1 MRKVLAL
8 VWLLFPCLAFSQ
20 AYTTVT
26 ATNVLVDNGSGTAV
40 HPPAG
45 SSLCFLGVNTA
56 GAAITYTPAGGSPTS
71 GTVCQTLTSG
81 GALTGSLLVANP
93 ATASPNG
100 LLYTVTVING
110 GTTYLTI
117 PTASFSGALFNFNN
131 FALPGTSLA
140 VGIGKAHLT
149 CANGAQWTSTTLP
162 PGQNNQHCNSSG
174 LWDAYPPALYCPSG
188 QAYNVPQQGG
198 TPFCLPPVISG
209 NGAPSGT
216 CTQNETYLQ
225 QDTTALYVCKSAAW
239 VLIASSSPGVV
250 SINGAAGS
258 FTFTGSGVSCTTTT
272 CTFSGGSSVS
282 LTTNGDSGN
291 SSLNSG
297 VLNIPA
303 NHGGNVF
310 NFANLDSLVG
320 AFTDSSGNVIQ
331 PIYIGNGPSVFGIPY
346 GATQLQ
352 LGVNDSTF
360 SDNGGSWVISVNGT
374 NHTVS
379 GKTPPWAF
387 TGGINSQFP
396 FDTSGGTALVVVSL
410 PNVYQPVT
418 IQYVSG
424 SVTDTIPTGCGSGT
438 ASVDAS
444 GLANCTIIN
453 YGGGNLFPGQWT
465 VFPSSGNGGITQL
478 TGDVLAGPG
487 SGSEAATLATTSVTA
502 GTYTC
507 SNITVDAKGRLTSAA
522 NGVCGSGGFSA
533 GGDLS
538 GSPTSQTVVGIQN
551 VPVPTPAAGYLYDD
565 GSTLQ
570 WAANTAGTVTSATS
584 ITASCSQIIRADS
597 SSPITLTL
605 PAITAAIGSCPI
617 SFTRGVSAGAITVA
631 TGGPT
636 YDGPTGTQQPQGLPI
651 VLWTDGTNWHSTS
664 PIVAGTHC
672 TWTPGLTGN
681 VLDCSG
687 GTTVNVNGSS
697 VSNPNFNGTTPAA
710 GTNGKNVTFQ
720 VSTSD
725 VSAEVV
731 GDGNATHYLDGT
743 GAYSTP
749 AGGGG
754 GTYTNVPGS
763 ASETTVSA
771 LNTLCGSGTLYATTP
786 LSIATGGTVTC
797 PVQFSKAG
805 LWTIASGQ
813 VVNFAKPITETD
825 GPNQH
830 FAGAGT
836 VSLASQDAR
845 PEWWGAVGDG
855 VYSTG
860 AGTDNAAAFQ
870 ATIDAISVGNM
881 LLQCAV
887 YKSASVVNIHARNNV
902 GIKGCQSSSKNIT
915 SGTQVF
921 TTSATAT
928 IFDFAGTG
936 VTQATYMYHNYISD
950 LDLRRTIQPTGTLTT
965 NLSMQYMCGAYVSR
979 VFSEDA
985 QVGFYLK
992 GFGNCGTGR
1001 IEDSNAQWGFG
1012 NFTENNTHPYY
1023 GFYLDSGGGVLFAS
1037 TILIRPGVGT
1047 NSLTG
1052 ITSYGVYITGSLIS
1066 DVMVQ
1071 GLQTE
1076 TTSYGVY
1083 IDGSGSG
1090 SGGFHQS
1097 DLHFTNSIL
1106 DNCRVACIYTTN
1118 LVGAATGSVEFGGGW
1133 VESSSGS
1140 YGIDIENSL
1149 GVSIHDM
1156 QIIPSG
1162 GMTTAMIYL
1171 HGSQE
1176 ITVSDNHAFGGW
1188 NTFTNPSSSIIF
1200 DGSTFT
1206 SVTGNSFVM
1215 NPSSHPTTNVIL
1227 KNTSTNNA
1235 LSGNVITGGT
1245 SADIGI
1251 SADATSINNSYL
1263 NTNGI
1268 ASGYTTKIS
1277 DLGTNNQLV
1286 SSSISGATAG
1296 QVLIAGSA
1304 TTATSS
1310 IALGTT
1316 GSNIPQLSSG
1326 LLNPSVLPLATSGAF
1341 GAIKPDGSSC
1351 TVTAGVLT
1359 CPGGTGATSI
1369 PLCADSSGSGT
1380 AQSCT
1385 TSPSFTPSAGSVI
1398 AYTTTTANTGTGLT
1412 IDVNSLGA
1420 KPVAKWQGTTT
1431 LAANDML
1438 AGKYVLMTYDGTNW
1452 EASTIGNAPSGGGGY
1467 PTPVTLTATNATVL
1481 SFTGANA
1488 CFSGSYNDYE
1498 IRYDSLI
1505 MTAAGT
1511 GQVPPQLQF
1520 TTDGG
1525 STWVTTGYAQG
1536 RLFSNTGGSTSGGD
1550 GSSGNTG
1557 WSLLTGRENNTE
1569 SVNTKGSGKMLLH
1582 RPDTTDA
1589 VKWMEDTATIFSA
1602 TGSTYYFMP
1611 SGGNLS
1617 NSTAMNGFRI
1627 YQDGTKTFS
1636 GIVTCQPLPQ

>member
-1 MRKVLAL
+1 L
-8 VWLLFPCLAFSQ
+8 
-20 AYTTVT
+20 
-26 ATNVLVDNGSGTAV
+26 
-40 HPPAG
+40 
-45 SSLCFLGVNTA
+45 
-56 GAAITYTPAGGSPTS
+56 
-71 GTVCQTLTSG
+71 
-81 GALTGSLLVANP
+81 
-93 ATASPNG
+93 
-100 LLYTVTVING
+100 
-110 GTTYLTI
+110 
-117 PTASFSGALFNFNN
+117 
-131 FALPGTSLA
+131 
-140 VGIGKAHLT
+140 
-149 CANGAQWTSTTLP
+149 
-162 PGQNNQHCNSSG
+162 
-174 LWDAYPPALYCPSG
+174 
-188 QAYNVPQQGG
+188 
-198 TPFCLPPVISG
+198 
-209 NGAPSGT
+209 
-216 CTQNETYLQ
+216 
-225 QDTTALYVCKSAAW
+225 
-239 VLIASSSPGVV
+239 
-250 SINGAAGS
+250 
-258 FTFTGSGVSCTTTT
+258 SGV
-272 CTFSGGSSVS
+272 
-282 LTTNGDSGN
+282 
-291 SSLNSG
+291 
-297 VLNIPA
+297 
-303 NHGGNVF
+303 
-310 NFANLDSLVG
+310 
-320 AFTDSSGNVIQ
+320 
-331 PIYIGNGPSVFGIPY
+331 
-346 GATQLQ
+346 
-352 LGVNDSTF
+352 
-360 SDNGGSWVISVNGT
+360 
-374 NHTVS
+374 
-379 GKTPPWAF
+379 
-387 TGGINSQFP
+387 
-396 FDTSGGTALVVVSL
+396 
-410 PNVYQPVT
+410 
-418 IQYVSG
+418 
-424 SVTDTIPTGCGSGT
+424 
-438 ASVDAS
+438 
-444 GLANCTIIN
+444 
-453 YGGGNLFPGQWT
+453 
-465 VFPSSGNGGITQL
+465 
-478 TGDVLAGPG
+478 
-487 SGSEAATLATTSVTA
+487 
-502 GTYTC
+502 
-507 SNITVDAKGRLTSAA
+507 
-522 NGVCGSGGFSA
+522 
-533 GGDLS
+533 
-538 GSPTSQTVVGIQN
+538 
-551 VPVPTPAAGYLYDD
+551 
-565 GSTLQ
+565 
-570 WAANTAGTVTSATS
+570 
-584 ITASCSQIIRADS
+584 
-597 SSPITLTL
+597 
-605 PAITAAIGSCPI
+605 
-617 SFTRGVSAGAITVA
+617 
-631 TGGPT
+631 
-636 YDGPTGTQQPQGLPI
+636 
-651 VLWTDGTNWHSTS
+651 
-664 PIVAGTHC
+664 
-672 TWTPGLTGN
+672 
-681 VLDCSG
+681 
-687 GTTVNVNGSS
+687 
-697 VSNPNFNGTTPAA
+697 
-710 GTNGKNVTFQ
+710 
-720 VSTSD
+720 
-725 VSAEVV
+725 
-731 GDGNATHYLDGT
+731 
-743 GAYSTP
+743 
-749 AGGGG
+749 
-754 GTYTNVPGS
+754 
-763 ASETTVSA
+763 
-771 LNTLCGSGTLYATTP
+771 
-786 LSIATGGTVTC
+786 
-797 PVQFSKAG
+797 
-805 LWTIASGQ
+805 
-813 VVNFAKPITETD
+813 
-825 GPNQH
+825 
-830 FAGAGT
+830 
-836 VSLASQDAR
+836 
-845 PEWWGAVGDG
+845 
-855 VYSTG
+855 
-860 AGTDNAAAFQ
+860 
-870 ATIDAISVGNM
+870 
-881 LLQCAV
+881 
-887 YKSASVVNIHARNNV
+887 
-902 GIKGCQSSSKNIT
+902 
-915 SGTQVF
+915 
-921 TTSATAT
+921 
-928 IFDFAGTG
+928 
-936 VTQATYMYHNYISD
+936 
-950 LDLRRTIQPTGTLTT
+950 
-965 NLSMQYMCGAYVSR
+965 
-979 VFSEDA
+979 
-985 QVGFYLK
+985 
-992 GFGNCGTGR
+992 
-1001 IEDSNAQWGFG
+1001 
-1012 NFTENNTHPYY
+1012 
-1023 GFYLDSGGGVLFAS
+1023 
-1037 TILIRPGVGT
+1037 
-1047 NSLTG
+1047 
-1052 ITSYGVYITGSLIS
+1052 TSYGVYVTGSLIS

-1071 GLQTE
+1071 GLQTSQ
-1076 TTSYGVY
+1076 TSYGVY

-1097 DLHFTNSIL
+1097 DLHFTDSIL
-1106 DNCRVACIYTTN
+1106 DTCYTACIYTTG
-1118 LVGAATGSVEFGGGW
+1118 LVGPATGTVEFGGGW
-1133 VESSSGS
+1133 VEASSGS

-1156 QIIPSG
+1156 QIVPSG

-1176 ITVSDNHAFGGW
+1176 ITVSDNHTFGGW

-1206 SVTGNSFVM
+1206 TVTGNSFAM

-1235 LSGNVITGGT
+1235 LSGNVITGGN